1 MNKFFNCLK
10 EEYQKIVLF
19 LQNINVGVKKYNSF
33 LKESLKAK
41 KELLLNTLVDFL
53 AILLSCVIIFG
64 IFYLI
69 KLISDNLELKVLYDL
84 LSVAEAHI
92 KLVLSVYFLGMIIA
106 VFLHNLKLYKNI
118 CRYCVTKIEEQQD
131 E

>member
-19 LQNINVGVKKYNSF
+19 LQNINIGVKKYNSF

-92 KLVLSVYFLGMIIA
+92 KLVLSVYFLGMIIT
-106 VFLHNLKLYKNI
+106 VFLHNLKLYKSI

>member
-1 MNKFFNCLK
+1 M
-10 EEYQKIVLF
+10 
-19 LQNINVGVKKYNSF
+19 
-33 LKESLKAK
+33 
-41 KELLLNTLVDFL
+41 DFL

-92 KLVLSVYFLGMIIA
+92 KLVLSVYFLGMIIV

>member
-92 KLVLSVYFLGMIIA
+92 KLVLSVYFLGMIIV